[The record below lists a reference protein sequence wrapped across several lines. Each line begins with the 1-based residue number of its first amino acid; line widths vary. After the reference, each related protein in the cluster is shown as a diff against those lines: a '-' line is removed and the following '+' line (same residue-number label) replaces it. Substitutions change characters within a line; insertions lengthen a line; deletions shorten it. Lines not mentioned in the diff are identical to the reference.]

1 MELRLINNCG
11 LGFFCD
17 SLRVLEGYMYCK
29 KRGIP
34 FYLNSDKWTFGNW
47 FDYYTSFGDAV
58 APEGTEQINPWDDK
72 DKSFTVAEYRK
83 EIADHLSFQPRLIA
97 AADDII
103 KTLGSN
109 PVAIFIRRGDKLLAE
124 SVFIHTDFYVEL
136 ALSKNPSAVF
146 VQTDDFRAFE
156 TIHNAIT
163 RRNPSVFITTTCPS
177 TKFGSFYDKLD
188 MSRGKG
194 SQYRVSSG
202 FITNTENLQYLS
214 SNREQKPLTEYTKE
228 EMKAHVEE
236 MLVGIIVC
244 QRIPI
249 VLDHMSNAGRFITFS
264 HTMGRAGISAIE
276 DMNIFINGE
285 VPLLPPY
292 NYTEDTYITNP
303 RFHSIHNGY
312 I

>member
-1 MELRLINNCG
+1 MEITLINNCG

-17 SLRVLEGYMYCK
+17 SLRVLEAYMYCK
-29 KRGIP
+29 KKGVP

-47 FDYYTSFGDAV
+47 SDYYTSFGDAI
-58 APEGTEQINPWDDK
+58 APEGTEQINPWDEM
-72 DKSFTVAEYRK
+72 DKSYTVAEYRK
-83 EIADHLSFQPRLIA
+83 EITAHLSFQPRLIA
-97 AADDII
+97 AANDII
-103 KTLGSN
+103 KTLGPN
-109 PVAIFIRRGDKLLAE
+109 PVAIFIRRGDKLLGE
-124 SVFIHTDFYVEL
+124 SLFVNTDFYVEL

-156 TIHNAIT
+156 TIHHAIT
-163 RRNPSVFITTTCPS
+163 KRNPSIFITTTCPS
-177 TKFGSFYDKLD
+177 TKFGSFYNKLD
-188 MSRGKG
+188 VSKGRGVRYNVPNG
-194 SQYRVSSG
+194 V
-202 FITNTENLQYLS
+202 IDNTENLQYLS

-244 QRIPI
+244 QTVPA
-249 VLDHMSNAGRFITFS
+249 VLDHMSNAGRFIAFS

-276 DMNIFINGE
+276 DMNILINGN
-285 VPLLPPY
+285 VRLIPPY
-292 NYTEDTYITNP
+292 SYTEDKYITNP